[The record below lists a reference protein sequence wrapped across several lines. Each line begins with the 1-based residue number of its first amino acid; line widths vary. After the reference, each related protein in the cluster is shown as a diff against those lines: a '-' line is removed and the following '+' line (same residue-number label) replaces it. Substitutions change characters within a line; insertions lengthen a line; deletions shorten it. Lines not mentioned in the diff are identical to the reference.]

1 MKARDLKQLS
11 DSELFKRIEEE
22 EHSLANLHF
31 QKVTSQLENPMKLGQ
46 TRREIARMKTIL
58 RQRQLT
64 ASAAPTPQPV
74 KEST

>member
-11 DSELFKRIEEE
+11 DSELLKRVEEE
-22 EHSLANLHF
+22 EQSLANLHF

-58 RQRQLT
+58 HQRQLT
-64 ASAAPTPQPV
+64 TTVAATPQPV